1 MRLILLGPPGI
12 GKGTQAK
19 RLCKRY
25 SLDHLSTGD
34 MFRSAILEKNVVGNI
49 AESYI
54 NFGKLVPDNIV
65 LNMVEEKLAEIEK
78 FRGFIFDGF
87 PRTVPQ
93 ATGFK
98 KLINKMRLSLD
109 KVLAIHGD
117 DSTILERLSSRRTC
131 SQCGKITNLIFSS
144 PKVYGHCDRCS
155 GDLFQRDDDKKDV
168 IIKRLEIYKIQTEP
182 LLDYYYNENLL
193 LKISGLGSIDD
204 VTARIEKRVENLI
217 RAG

>member
-34 MFRSAILEKNVVGNI
+34 MFRSAILEKNAVGNI

-98 KLINKMRLSLD
+98 KLINKMSLSLD

-117 DSTILERLSSRRTC
+117 DSIILERLSSRRTC

-144 PKVYGHCDRCS
+144 PKVYGQCDRCS
-155 GDLFQRDDDKKDV
+155 GDLFQRDGDKEDV

-182 LLDYYYNENLL
+182 LLGYYYNENLL

-204 VTARIEKRVENLI
+204 VTARIEKRVESLI
-217 RAG
+217 KAG

>member
-34 MFRSAILEKNVVGNI
+34 MFRSAILEKNAVGNI
-49 AESYI
+49 AEAYI
-54 NFGKLVPDNIV
+54 NFGKLVPDDIV
-65 LNMVEEKLAEIEK
+65 LNMVEEKLAKIEK

-98 KLINKMRLSLD
+98 KLINKMSLSLD

-117 DSTILERLSSRRTC
+117 DSIILERLSSRRTC

-144 PKVYGHCDRCS
+144 PKVYGQCDRCS
-155 GDLFQRDDDKKDV
+155 GDLFQRDDDKEDV

-182 LLDYYYNENLL
+182 LLGYYYNENLL

-204 VTARIEKRVENLI
+204 VTARIEKRVESLI
-217 RAG
+217 KAG

>member
-19 RLCKRY
+19 RLCKRH
-25 SLDHLSTGD
+25 SLNHLSTGD
-34 MFRSAILEKNVVGNI
+34 MFRSAILEKNAVGNI

-54 NFGKLVPDNIV
+54 NFGKLVPDDIV

-98 KLINKMRLSLD
+98 KLINKMGLSLD

-117 DSTILERLSSRRTC
+117 DSILLERLSSRRTC
-131 SQCGKITNLIFSS
+131 SQCGKITNLIFST
-144 PKVYGHCDRCS
+144 PKVYDQCDRCS
-155 GDLFQRDDDKKDV
+155 GDLFQRDDDKEDI
-168 IIKRLEIYKIQTEP
+168 IIKRLQIYKLQTEP
-182 LLDYYYNENLL
+182 LLDYYHDENLL
-193 LKISGLGSIDD
+193 LKVSGLGSIDD
-204 VTARIEKRVENLI
+204 VTTRIEREVENLI
-217 RAG
+217 KVG

>member
-1 MRLILLGPPGI
+1 MRLIILGPPGI

-19 RLCKRY
+19 RLWKRY
-25 SLDHLSTGD
+25 SLSHLSTGD
-34 MFRSAILEKNVVGNI
+34 MFRSAILEKNAVGNI

-54 NFGKLVPDNIV
+54 NFGKLVPDDIV

-98 KLINKMRLSLD
+98 KLIDAVGLSLD
-109 KVLAIHGD
+109 KVLAIHGNN
-117 DSTILERLSSRRTC
+117 SILLERLSSRRTC
-131 SQCGKITNLIFSS
+131 SQCGKIINLIFST
-144 PKVYGHCDRCS
+144 PKVYGQCDRCS
-155 GDLFQRDDDKKDV
+155 GDLFQRDDDKENV

-182 LLDYYYNENLL
+182 LLNYYDNEHLL
-193 LKISGLGSIDD
+193 LKVSGLGSIDD
-204 VTARIEKRVENLI
+204 VTARIERGVENLI
-217 RAG
+217 KAE

>member
-12 GKGTQAK
+12 GKGTQSK
-19 RLCKRY
+19 RLCKRH
-25 SLDHLSTGD
+25 SLNHLSTGD
-34 MFRSAILEKNVVGNI
+34 MFRSAILEKNAVGNI

-54 NFGKLVPDNIV
+54 NFGKLVPDDIV

-78 FRGFIFDGF
+78 FNGFIFDGF

-117 DSTILERLSSRRTC
+117 DSILLERLSSRRTC
-131 SQCGKITNLIFSS
+131 SQCGKITNLIFST
-144 PKVYGHCDRCS
+144 PKVYDQCDRCS
-155 GDLFQRDDDKKDV
+155 GDLFQRDDDKEDI
-168 IIKRLEIYKIQTEP
+168 IIKRLQIYKLQTEP
-182 LLDYYYNENLL
+182 LLDYYHDENLL
-193 LKISGLGSIDD
+193 LKVSGLGSIDD
-204 VTARIEKRVENLI
+204 VTTRIERAVENLI
-217 RAG
+217 KVG